1 MELRHIRYFIR
12 VAELLHFTHAA
23 ESLHV
28 SQPTL
33 STHIQQLEE
42 EVGCP
47 LLERGRNLR
56 LTEAG
61 QLFLVAARK
70 SYQELEVA
78 KEKIWDLRRL
88 LRGTLKVGATYVF
101 SQKLLPRVLSAYA
114 AAYPEV
120 QVSMHLGN
128 SQIIEQG
135 VLARSLDVGLA
146 CMPPDSGELEYEEL
160 FSEDLVLVV
169 SKQHT
174 LVDRAEMDVQELGGF
189 PLLLPSAG
197 FRVRRLID
205 EHFTKEKISP
215 KVLLEINDLPALLTM
230 VKTNNVA
237 TIACRGSVGSD
248 PDVHLIPLFE
258 AHVPLRMSKGLIRL
272 KALPRTAAVGAFVEL
287 TKSQFVSPYNADP
300 TATYVQPAKGK
311 PARNAKK
318 KRPKKRLRLSQQ

>member
-1 MELRHIRYFIR
+1 M
-12 VAELLHFTHAA
+12 T
-23 ESLHV
+23 
-28 SQPTL
+28 P
-33 STHIQQLEE
+33 
-42 EVGCP
+42 P
-47 LLERGRNLR
+47 KGR
-56 LTEAG
+56 
-61 QLFLVAARK
+61 
-70 SYQELEVA
+70 ELELA

-88 LRGTLKVGATYVF
+88 LRGTLTVGATYVF

-135 VLARSLDVGLA
+135 VLARSLDVGLV
-146 CMPPDSGELEYEEL
+146 CMPPDSGEIEYEEL

-169 SKQHT
+169 SQQHT
-174 LVDRAEMDVQELGGF
+174 LGDRAEMDVQELGGF
-189 PLLLPSAG
+189 PLLLPGAG

-205 EHFTKEKISP
+205 EHFTKDKISP

-248 PDVHLIPLFE
+248 PDVHLIPLSE
-258 AHVPLRMSKGLIRL
+258 ARVPLRMSKGLIRL

-287 TKSQFVSPYNADP
+287 TKSQFINPYNADL
-300 TATYVQPAKGK
+300 TATYLQLTKEK
-311 PARNAKK
+311 PARHAKQKQLK
-318 KRPKKRLRLSQQ
+318 KRNRARQQ